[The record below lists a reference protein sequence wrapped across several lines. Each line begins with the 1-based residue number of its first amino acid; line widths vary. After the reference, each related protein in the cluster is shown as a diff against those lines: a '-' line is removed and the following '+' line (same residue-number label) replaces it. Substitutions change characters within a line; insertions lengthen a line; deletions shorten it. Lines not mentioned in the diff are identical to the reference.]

1 MFHSGVSPA
10 QLMQLLSVLQVG
22 AVFEVEAR
30 KELGNLWFQ
39 FLEFFDILPLE
50 AQHYAG
56 KNSGFLLRHCWVEV
70 SVLDFFFFFKRGDLY
85 IHLIFL

>member
-30 KELGNLWFQ
+30 KELGNL
-39 FLEFFDILPLE
+39 
-50 AQHYAG
+50 
-56 KNSGFLLRHCWVEV
+56 
-70 SVLDFFFFFKRGDLY
+70 
-85 IHLIFL
+85 